1 MAISGQ
7 ETLQIGAQNSPTNSD
22 SLWVA
27 FNKTQNNFSTLFS
40 LASPYD
46 IFTSQ
51 AGISVTSNASTG
63 TVTITNTG
71 VLNLIQGTGI
81 TLSGANGNI
90 VVSATGGNGTSG
102 VTSVG
107 ISSNSLSITNTPIV
121 SSGVISVDLPVQTNI
136 LAGNYIAPTVTIDQ
150 YGRITNIANASS
162 FGTVT
167 SVAVSGSD
175 GISVSGGPITSNGT
189 ITLTNTGVTR
199 LTAGSG
205 IVLTSN
211 TGNITITSTAAGGS
225 VNAAGNTSEIQFNL
239 TGTFSSSANLT
250 YDSSNN
256 ILRVG
261 NLESTG
267 DLLPS
272 ANITYDLGSP
282 TKRWKDLYLS
292 NNSILLGESTISVDD
307 GALKVN
313 GNPPDAVFESLPFG
327 EGSGVSWVAWEGA
340 NLTVRG
346 PNASILSTLQK
357 VGVGMKIKLLTPPAV
372 AGNTLTT
379 TSRLELTSNAT
390 PGFYEYTFNVAES
403 SANLVYIYSAEIA
416 YTNTVSVASDGNIV
430 LPGSDS
436 SITYID
442 GSLAAPQ
449 IIGVPAN
456 ATANGVP
463 GQTAFDSNYIYIC
476 TAANTW
482 KRAAIA
488 TW

>member
-40 LASPYD
+40 QASPYD

-189 ITLTNTGVTR
+189 ITLTNTV
-199 LTAGSG
+199 
-205 IVLTSN
+205 SN
-211 TGNITITSTAAGGS
+211 TSPKLPTLFTI
-225 VNAAGNTSEIQFNL
+225 
-239 TGTFSSSANLT
+239 
-250 YDSSNN
+250 
-256 ILRVG
+256 
-261 NLESTG
+261 
-267 DLLPS
+267 P
-272 ANITYDLGSP
+272 
-282 TKRWKDLYLS
+282 
-292 NNSILLGESTISVDD
+292 
-307 GALKVN
+307 
-313 GNPPDAVFESLPFG
+313 
-327 EGSGVSWVAWEGA
+327 
-340 NLTVRG
+340 
-346 PNASILSTLQK
+346 
-357 VGVGMKIKLLTPPAV
+357 
-372 AGNTLTT
+372 
-379 TSRLELTSNAT
+379 
-390 PGFYEYTFNVAES
+390 
-403 SANLVYIYSAEIA
+403 
-416 YTNTVSVASDGNIV
+416 
-430 LPGSDS
+430 
-436 SITYID
+436 
-442 GSLAAPQ
+442 
-449 IIGVPAN
+449 
-456 ATANGVP
+456 
-463 GQTAFDSNYIYIC
+463 C
-476 TAANTW
+476 
-482 KRAAIA
+482 
-488 TW
+488 

>member
-1 MAISGQ
+1 MQ
-7 ETLQIGAQNSPTNSD
+7 QFDDNTNQVVLQIRFP
-22 SLWVA
+22 
-27 FNKTQNNFSTLFS
+27 
-40 LASPYD
+40 
-46 IFTSQ
+46 
-51 AGISVTSNASTG
+51 IS
-63 TVTITNTG
+63 
-71 VLNLIQGTGI
+71 
-81 TLSGANGNI
+81 
-90 VVSATGGNGTSG
+90 
-102 VTSVG
+102 
-107 ISSNSLSITNTPIV
+107 
-121 SSGVISVDLPVQTNI
+121 
-136 LAGNYIAPTVTIDQ
+136 
-150 YGRITNIANASS
+150 RITHS
-162 FGTVT
+162 
-167 SVAVSGSD
+167 
-175 GISVSGGPITSNGT
+175 
-189 ITLTNTGVTR
+189 
-199 LTAGSG
+199 
-205 IVLTSN
+205 
-211 TGNITITSTAAGGS
+211 
-225 VNAAGNTSEIQFNL
+225 
-239 TGTFSSSANLT
+239 NLT